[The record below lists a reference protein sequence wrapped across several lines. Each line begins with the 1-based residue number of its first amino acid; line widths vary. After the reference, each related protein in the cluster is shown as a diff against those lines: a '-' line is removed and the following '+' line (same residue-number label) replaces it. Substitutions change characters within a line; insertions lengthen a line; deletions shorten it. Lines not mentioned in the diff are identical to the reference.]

1 MRISSLSTKRLILG
15 LSLLSTTAC
24 LVVGENPVV
33 VRQTEEFVP
42 DCFDPICEPGQSELQ
57 IRVEPDFAFWENE
70 WYFEKLVSRDPPEW
84 VVVASDP
91 INCGYCLIQET
102 LCLEPDS
109 VYRWTITDSNGDGF
123 NYCGVFQLV
132 INRNQELIYDY
143 GAPFDEIAV
152 AFRTPSNPKRDPA
165 VIITDPTRSPT
176 LRPTNHPTESVS
188 PSESPSTSPTSSC
201 ADDESELLV
210 SVSTSWFESEN
221 EWVLEKE
228 DENMVWVEAESNS
241 MPTKDTIYVD
251 FFCLEADTKYRWT
264 ITDPSGNGIYA
275 RYYLFSVV
283 VNEELIL
290 EDVLNDDWSEKS
302 VIFVTPSDPTGPVL
316 VSTPVPSVGPT
327 ESPSES
333 HAPTTVAPS
342 LGPSASLEPT
352 APPSL
357 SPPPSLRP
365 SANACDGEDEDLLTV
380 EVYTDFYYYQSSWV
394 LETRDEGSMDWT
406 EVASNDLPRL
416 YTAYS
421 DRVCLEAGRSY
432 RWTLTDTGGNG
443 FNNYD
448 AYYRVNLNGEEIVS
462 PGDFECK
469 VIKDIGPVE
478 CVDEPREHR
487 VTNENGYGDLKYSCR
502 QFENRLKFYGRG
514 GLRTICNYPL
524 TDGSGFLYDKCKVLC
539 ASEGLGPCADDDA
552 LE

>member
-302 VIFVTPSDPTGPVL
+302 VIFVTPSDPDTDPVL
-316 VSTPVPSVGPT
+316 VLTDAPSSGPT
-327 ESPSES
+327 DSPTLSSAPTSSFAPSAGPSES
-333 HAPTTVAPS
+333 LV
-342 LGPSASLEPT
+342 PT
-352 APPSL
+352 AFPT
-357 SPPPSLRP
+357 LRP
-365 SANACDGEDEDLLTV
+365 SVSPTDDCDGDRLAV
-380 EVYTDFYYYQSSWV
+380 EIYTDFYYYENSWV
-394 LETRDEGSMDWT
+394 LETRDEGSSDWT
-406 EVASNDLPRL
+406 EVTRNNLPTRYTVYADL
-416 YTAYS
+416 
-421 DRVCLEAGRSY
+421 VCLESGRSY

-443 FNNYD
+443 LIS
-448 AYYRVNLNGEEIVS
+448 AGSYYRVKLNGEEIVS
-462 PGDFECK
+462 DGEFQCDVVKE
-469 VIKDIGPVE
+469 IGPVQ
-478 CVDEPREHR
+478 CVDEKGRHTANDGEG
-487 VTNENGYGDLKYSCR
+487 TTYKETCR
-502 QFENRLKFYGRG
+502 RFDNQLRRFGRG
-514 GLRTICNYPL
+514 ARRTLCGYPL
-524 TDGSGFLYDKCKVLC
+524 TDGSGFVYDKCKAVC
-539 ASEGLGPCADDDA
+539 ASEGIGPCA
-552 LE
+552 E